1 MGTLITV
8 TSYILEPILNWL
20 HKHRQHKSYANLE
33 WISNNSL
40 QLHRMIHEQ
49 LMGQDWANCTDDVPI
64 TDPETSL
71 VNLDISDPEHP
82 IIRRPQAPEKGAVP
96 VELSTATALASSPIG
111 GSLHS
116 ASTADLSGRT
126 SASTISSLSDWSWT
140 LNVRSAIMSVS
151 GQLIVGENEGENE
164 DGDVNEDI
172 IGATENREGA

>member
-8 TSYILEPILNWL
+8 TSYTLEPILNWL
-20 HKHRQHKSYANLE
+20 HKHRQHNSYANLE

-49 LMGQDWANCTDDVPI
+49 LMGQEWAKCTGDVPI

-71 VNLDISDPEHP
+71 MNLDISDPEHP
-82 IIRRPQAPEKGAVP
+82 VIRRPQAPEKGAVP
-96 VELSTATALASSPIG
+96 VDSSTATALASSLIG

-116 ASTADLSGRT
+116 ASAANLRGRT
-126 SASTISSLSDWSWT
+126 STSSISSLSDSSWT

-151 GQLIVGENEGENE
+151 GRLIVGESE
-164 DGDVNEDI
+164 DGDINEDM
-172 IGATENREGA
+172 IGAIENREGA

>member
-1 MGTLITV
+1 MGTLITI

-49 LMGQDWANCTDDVPI
+49 LMGQAWANCTDDVPI

-71 VNLDISDPEHP
+71 MNLDISDPEHP
-82 IIRRPQAPEKGAVP
+82 IIRRPQTPEKRAVP
-96 VELSTATALASSPIG
+96 VEFGTATAPASCPIG
-111 GSLHS
+111 GSLHL
-116 ASTADLSGRT
+116 ASPADLSGRT
-126 SASTISSLSDWSWT
+126 STSSISSLSDWSWT

-151 GQLIVGENEGENE
+151 GQLIVGESENGDANE
-164 DGDVNEDI
+164 DMV
-172 IGATENREGA
+172 GAVENREGA